1 MNFQADKIELAKML
15 LATNDPE
22 IIHSIKQIFKKEGST
37 DFWDQLTLE
46 QQTEINQAILEIEN
60 GEFVDFDLFMA
71 KHR

>member
-37 DFWDQLTLE
+37 DFWDRLTLE